1 MTKVIKL
8 SLPHVMDVMRFN
20 GGTNCCIFVG
30 HIVNIQVVFGLLF
43 SSPLCL
49 RLCSAWTKVSYRM
62 K

>member
-8 SLPHVMDVMRFN
+8 SLSPTLDVMRFN

-30 HIVNIQVVFGLLF
+30 HIVIIQVVFGFLF
-43 SSPLCL
+43 SLPLCL